1 MATYRQGDR
10 LEALERIL
18 SHLPSDEATRATAL
32 SRRWRR
38 VCDGVP
44 VVDLVDRKTDRRG
57 RGLNLPVC
65 FDSKVTGAIFSKG
78 PTTPIRVLRLHAR
91 QPPDDLLDSW
101 IATAAS
107 SGAEEVDL
115 ALQGSYTR
123 TPRQLF
129 RCARLRRLRLANWT
143 LDLPWGVVV
152 AASLQTLCLKR
163 IMAPAA
169 VLQQLVSSCP
179 HLADLTLEECPTAT
193 TITGGLPSDTF
204 LDVPN
209 YGQVAALTIDICE
222 DLTSKAPMEVAPVLE
237 LISRCKNLTYLRLE
251 PRPSMAYCSS
261 EITAIA
267 NDHLPQLRH
276 LVLKGFL
283 AADHVVRSVAVLV
296 ASTLHLEALSLFPL
310 GSETLKKTYCSDDE
324 YGGDSDSDP
333 EPEIC
338 DNDDDD
344 DTYDDGW
351 MFRSMWRWGIPC
363 SRHSLKRINIAK
375 YTGNGFDRILA
386 NFLLSNGAA
395 LEEFSVALA
404 APLWPRR
411 EEIAMMFRS
420 WRHNPRTIVTC
431 TS

>member
-1 MATYRQGDR
+1 MPPHRRRHVDR
-10 LEALERIL
+10 LSALPDEVLERIL
-18 SHLPSDEATRATAL
+18 SHLPSNEATRTTSL

-38 VCDGVP
+38 VSDGVP
-44 VVDLVDRKTDRRG
+44 VVDLVDRKTDRRW
-57 RGLNLPVC
+57 RGISLPVC

-91 QPPDDLLDSW
+91 QPPDDLLDGW

-107 SGAEEVDL
+107 SGAEEIDL
-115 ALQGSYTR
+115 ALQGSYTK
-123 TPRQLF
+123 TTRQLF
-129 RCARLRRLRLANWT
+129 RCATLRRLRLANWT

-163 IMAPAA
+163 IMARAA

-179 HLADLTLEECPTAT
+179 HLAELTLEECPTAT
-193 TITGGLPSDTF
+193 TITGGLPSDTI

-209 YGQVAALTIDICE
+209 YGEVVALTIDICE
-222 DLTSKAPMEVAPVLE
+222 DLTSKAPMEIAP
-237 LISRCKNLTYLRLE
+237 LTYLHLE
-251 PRPSMAYCSS
+251 LRPSMAYYSS

-267 NDHLPQLRH
+267 RDHLPQLRH

-310 GSETLKKTYCSDDE
+310 GSETLKQTYYSDDE

-338 DNDDDD
+338 DNADDDI
-344 DTYDDGW
+344 YDDEW

-386 NFLLSNGAA
+386 IFLLSNGAA
-395 LEEFSVALA
+395 LEEFSVTLA
-404 APLWPRR
+404 APLAPRR
-411 EEIAMMFRS
+411 EEIATMFRC

-431 TS
+431 S

>member
-1 MATYRQGDR
+1 MATYWQEDR
-10 LEALERIL
+10 LSALPDEALEQIL
-18 SHLPSDEATRATAL
+18 SHLPSDEATRATVL
-32 SRRWRR
+32 SRWWRR
-38 VCDGVP
+38 VYDSVP

-57 RGLNLPVC
+57 RGVNLP
-65 FDSKVTGAIFSKG
+65 G

-91 QPPDDLLDSW
+91 QPPDDLLDGW

-107 SGAEEVDL
+107 SGAEEIDL
-115 ALQGSYTR
+115 ELQGSYTK

-129 RCARLRRLRLANWT
+129 RCATLRRLRLANWT
-143 LDLPWGVVV
+143 LDLPWSVVV
-152 AASLQTLCLKR
+152 AASLETLCLKR

-169 VLQQLVSSCP
+169 VLQHLTVSSCP
-179 HLADLTLEECPTAT
+179 HLADLRLEECPTAT

-204 LDVPN
+204 LDIPN
-209 YGQVAALTIDICE
+209 YGQVTALTIDICE
-222 DLTSKAPMEVAPVLE
+222 DLTSKAPVEVAPVLE
-237 LISRCKNLTYLRLE
+237 LISRCKKLTYLRLE
-251 PRPSMAYCSS
+251 LRPSMAYYSS

-267 NDHLPQLRH
+267 RDHLPQLRH

-283 AADHVVRSVAVLV
+283 AADHVDVRSVAVLV

-310 GSETLKKTYCSDDE
+310 GSETLNKTYYSDDE
-324 YGGDSDSDP
+324 YSDSDP

-338 DNDDDD
+338 DNDDDM
-344 DTYDDGW
+344 YDDDW
-351 MFRSMWRWGIPC
+351 MLRSMWRWGIPC

-395 LEEFSVALA
+395 LEEFSVTLA
-404 APLWPRR
+404 APLSPRR

-431 TS
+431 S

>member
-38 VCDGVP
+38 VCAGVP
-44 VVDLVDRKTDRRG
+44 GGAPAARKTDRRG
-57 RGLNLPVC
+57 RGINLPVC

-107 SGAEEVDL
+107 SGAEEIDL
-115 ALQGSYTR
+115 ALQYCTGT
-123 TPRQLF
+123 T
-129 RCARLRRLRLANWT
+129 
-143 LDLPWGVVV
+143 
-152 AASLQTLCLKR
+152 
-163 IMAPAA
+163 PAA
-169 VLQQLVSSCP
+169 GSAPSAAGSGRPTSGKTSGAELRHGRRVVLRTQCLRS
-179 HLADLTLEECPTAT
+179 LRYK
-193 TITGGLPSDTF
+193 GGLPSDTF

-251 PRPSMAYCSS
+251 LRPSMAYCSS

-283 AADHVVRSVAVLV
+283 AADHVVRSVTVLV

-344 DTYDDGW
+344 DIYDDDW

-404 APLWPRR
+404 APLSPRR

>member
-57 RGLNLPVC
+57 RGINLPVC

-107 SGAEEVDL
+107 SGAEEIDL
-115 ALQGSYTR
+115 ALHWFGKADFGEDVRGSYTR

-193 TITGGLPSDTF
+193 TITVSSDRLQSFAMVGGSCCGHSACGPYATR
-204 LDVPN
+204 
-209 YGQVAALTIDICE
+209 AA
-222 DLTSKAPMEVAPVLE
+222 S
-237 LISRCKNLTYLRLE
+237 LR
-251 PRPSMAYCSS
+251 
-261 EITAIA
+261 T
-267 NDHLPQLRH
+267 
-276 LVLKGFL
+276 
-283 AADHVVRSVAVLV
+283 RS
-296 ASTLHLEALSLFPL
+296 
-310 GSETLKKTYCSDDE
+310 
-324 YGGDSDSDP
+324 
-333 EPEIC
+333 
-338 DNDDDD
+338 
-344 DTYDDGW
+344 
-351 MFRSMWRWGIPC
+351 
-363 SRHSLKRINIAK
+363 
-375 YTGNGFDRILA
+375 
-386 NFLLSNGAA
+386 
-395 LEEFSVALA
+395 
-404 APLWPRR
+404 
-411 EEIAMMFRS
+411 
-420 WRHNPRTIVTC
+420 
-431 TS
+431 